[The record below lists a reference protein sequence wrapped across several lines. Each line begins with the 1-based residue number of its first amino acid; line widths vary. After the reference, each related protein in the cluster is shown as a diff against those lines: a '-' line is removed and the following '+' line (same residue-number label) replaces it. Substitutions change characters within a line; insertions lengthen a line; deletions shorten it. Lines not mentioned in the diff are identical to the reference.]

1 MAAQLLIFSEFI
13 PQKAKK
19 LTKKGTPKRDRYNDG
34 ILDHK
39 KVYSLYQYDQ
49 FKYMAIWKRLKD
61 LSLKLNKPSIFER
74 VSPYDVLRL
83 CYLKEDGE
91 KIILGDQKH
100 IYRYST
106 LYNIQAHI
114 FNYSNTPLELTAANE
129 LQWERCGVSFFYDRD
144 DKNKVSCYASI
155 NGTEELP
162 IKYRVLLHLRLLRYL
177 RQGKDLRK
185 AVKLCQMKPLR

>member
-1 MAAQLLIFSEFI
+1 MAAQLLIFSEYI

-19 LTKKGTPKRDRYNDG
+19 LTKKGTPKRERPNDG
-34 ILDHK
+34 ILDYK
-39 KVYSLYQYDQ
+39 KVYSLFQYDQ
-49 FKYMAIWKRLKD
+49 VKYMLIWQKLKD

-114 FNYSNTPLELTAANE
+114 FNYSNAPLELTSANE
-129 LQWERCGVSFFYDRD
+129 LQWERCGVSFYYDRD

-162 IKYRVLLHLRLLRYL
+162 IKYRVLLHLRLLRFL
-177 RQGKDLRK
+177 RQGKDLRR
-185 AVKLCQMKPLR
+185 AVRLCQMKS

>member
-1 MAAQLLIFSEFI
+1 MAAQLLIFSEYI

-19 LTKKGTPKRDRYNDG
+19 LTKKGTKKRDRYNDG
-34 ILDHK
+34 ILDYK
-39 KVYSLYQYDQ
+39 KVYSLFQYDQ
-49 FKYMAIWKRLKD
+49 VKYMLIWKKLKD
-61 LSLKLNKPSIFER
+61 LSLKLQKPSIFER

-114 FNYSNTPLELTAANE
+114 FNYSKSPLELTSANE
-129 LQWERCGVSFFYDRD
+129 LQWERCGVHFFYDHYD
-144 DKNKVSCYASI
+144 GGFASI
-155 NGTEELP
+155 IGTEQLP

-177 RQGKDLRK
+177 RQNKDLRK
-185 AVKLCQMKPLR
+185 AVLLAKASFTKR